1 MESELGLES
10 ELGESHK
17 LGLETKINKVGKGSF
32 VAEVNIINMSYNGA
46 PNSSLSYEM
55 LEGLLPGVNAT
66 WQISYQRNIGKYLQ
80 LDLSYG
86 GRQSEDSKTVHTG
99 SMRVRAYF

>member
-1 MESELGLES
+1 MLG
-10 ELGESHK
+10 
-17 LGLETKINKVGKGSF
+17 
-32 VAEVNIINMSYNGA
+32 
-46 PNSSLSYEM
+46 
-55 LEGLLPGVNAT
+55 GLLPGVNAT

-86 GRQSEDSKTVHTG
+86 GRQSEDSKTIHTG